1 MKSYKQIAET
11 AGVDV
16 ETVRVIA
23 KTIKRGE
30 TKRGAWLTEDGKTY
44 TTKAQAIE
52 ETAKA
57 WKAAEAKRD
66 AQEAAR
72 FDGYKVLTVKTAR
85 RTTVIVRDMARYTG
99 RTWETAHFGAIP
111 EGVPVQAT
119 ALTNPETWQ
128 TPTLMFGALDERG
141 DVNGVIRWKKR
152 NGTCDVYEADAHKDG
167 ARLDVEIS
175 KITDGGEPH
184 SILTTWAK
192 RGHVQPMREAWH
204 VETCVTEPDGNMHGG
219 WPNPTI
225 TPGGSIDFEWIRE
238 ATAANRW
245 LLLVETLKRW
255 AE

>member
-44 TTKAQAIE
+44 TTKTQAIE

-66 AQEAAR
+66 AR
-72 FDGYKVLTVKTAR
+72 FDGYKVLTVKTAP

-111 EGVPVQAT
+111 EGVPVQVT
-119 ALTNPETWQ
+119 ASTPRPWQ
-128 TPTLMFGALDERG
+128 PPMLMFGALDERG
-141 DVNGVIRWKKR
+141 DVNGVLRWKER
-152 NGTCDVYEADAHKDG
+152 NGACDVFEADAHKDG

-204 VETCVTEPDGNMHGG
+204 VETCVTEPDGSMHGG

-225 TPGGSIDFEWIRE
+225 TPGGSIDFRWILE

-245 LLLVETLKRW
+245 RLLAETLRRW